1 MRATAAWA
9 AASGAVVAGIAPA
22 LRVLL
27 GPADGNGYS
36 PTLFRPRLLPMP
48 SIRRRS
54 FIGFALR
61 VGALLGFGRALP
73 VSAAGGIIATDAAAP
88 FDATLLG
95 ALGAAVL
102 PSELGEQGRAAAL
115 RRFSAWITGYM
126 PGAEVNHP
134 YPAAPVTHL
143 PASPLPAWQKQLRE
157 LDDAAHAQSPGGF
170 AALGVPERQALI
182 AQSLAGIKGPD
193 LPLPIDAPHVALGL
207 MTHFFQSPQGTDLCY
222 RAAIGKAMC
231 RPLEDLPHAPRAL
244 RPEDLA

>member
-1 MRATAAWA
+1 
-9 AASGAVVAGIAPA
+9 
-22 LRVLL
+22 
-27 GPADGNGYS
+27 
-36 PTLFRPRLLPMP
+36 MP
-48 SIRRRS
+48 SFRRRS

-73 VSAAGGIIATDAAAP
+73 ASAAGSVIATDAAAP
-88 FDATLLG
+88 FDDALLD

-115 RRFSAWITGYM
+115 RRFSAWITGYV
-126 PGAEVNHP
+126 PGAELNHP

-143 PASPLPAWQKQLRE
+143 PASPLPAWQQQLRE
-157 LDDAAHAQSPGGF
+157 LDAAARAQSPGGF
-170 AALGVPERQALI
+170 AALDLPARQALI
-182 AQSLAGIKGPD
+182 AQWLAGIKGPD
-193 LPLPIDAPHVALGL
+193 LPPPIDAPHVALGL

-231 RPLEDLPHAPRAL
+231 RPLDDVHIAPRAL